1 MHKKIQNFCHL
12 IKWGYFIQGA
22 TFIVFALPNVSGAM
36 FIPEATFILDIRVPG
51 GYEG

>member
-1 MHKKIQNFCHL
+1 MSGLEFVKTHHC
-12 IKWGYFIQGA
+12 GVVG
-22 TFIVFALPNVSGAM
+22 VSVAM